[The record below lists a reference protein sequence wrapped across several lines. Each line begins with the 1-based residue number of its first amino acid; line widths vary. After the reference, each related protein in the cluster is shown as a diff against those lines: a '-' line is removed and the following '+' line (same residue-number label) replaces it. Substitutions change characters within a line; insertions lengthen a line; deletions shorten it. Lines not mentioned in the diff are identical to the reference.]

1 MVPILTSISHKP
13 ILKMNESYE
22 QALISESKYK
32 LLDQRSPILAISEK
46 KKKQPGQQSDSW
58 NE

>member
-22 QALISESKYK
+22 RALISESKYK
-32 LLDQRSPILAISEK
+32 LLDQRSPILA
-46 KKKQPGQQSDSW
+46 
-58 NE
+58 N